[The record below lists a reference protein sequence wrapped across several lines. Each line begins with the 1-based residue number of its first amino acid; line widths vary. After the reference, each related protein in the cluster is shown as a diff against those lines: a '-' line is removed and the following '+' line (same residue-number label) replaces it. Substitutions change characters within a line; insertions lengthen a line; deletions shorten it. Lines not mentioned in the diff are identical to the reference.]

1 MKFQRVFDRMIIK
14 NTTIQNKTKQ
24 NKLNNQHII
33 PSHCISNPKVNDF
46 LKSIINY
53 KESKESILF
62 SIGCE
67 LVRGNTNPYLKQ
79 FLSEYSF
86 PIVKIENIPYDE
98 FDLLGSIYQYLNSK
112 RENLERGSFYTD
124 YKIAKDFVNDLD
136 FSKNQLILDPACG
149 SGSFLFNSNASSNQ
163 IFGVDND
170 PIAIMIAKFNY
181 FIKFLNGNCPNI
193 FCDDFFNWYLKN
205 KHLIFDYLIGNPPYG
220 ANLNLK
226 NINSSHVI
234 SGESFS
240 YFIEFGFTLLKDVG
254 IMRYLL
260 PESILNVKK
269 HYDIRKFILNNTN
282 LNKIKKYQTK
292 FAGIMSDLY
301 MLEITN
307 DKNNSDLIFID
318 NKSTIIPKTIF
329 KSLKNS
335 VITYFNQKDVTIIQK
350 VTVIQG
356 HNLSNSIFALG
367 VVTGNNKEKL
377 FDNPTDNS
385 EPIYSGKEVNKYKLL
400 PPKKHIIFDR
410 NNLQQVA
417 PDNVYRA
424 PQKLVYKTINKHI
437 KIAIDDT
444 QSLTT
449 NSANI
454 IIPNIIGYDIYT
466 IMGILNS
473 QLYSYLNIKLFGGVN
488 KIAKENLQ
496 ALPIPKI
503 SNEQNLYVKEL
514 VMKVM
519 ETSDDSYLQNY
530 IHKNIFGLS
539 ESEIKYIFE
548 Y

>member
-1 MKFQRVFDRMIIK
+1 M
-14 NTTIQNKTKQ
+14 
-24 NKLNNQHII
+24 
-33 PSHCISNPKVNDF
+33 
-46 LKSIINY
+46 
-53 KESKESILF
+53 
-62 SIGCE
+62 
-67 LVRGNTNPYLKQ
+67 
-79 FLSEYSF
+79 
-86 PIVKIENIPYDE
+86 
-98 FDLLGSIYQYLNSK
+98 
-112 RENLERGSFYTD
+112 
-124 YKIAKDFVNDLD
+124 
-136 FSKNQLILDPACG
+136 LDPACG
-149 SGSFLFNSNASSNQ
+149 SGSFLFNSNALSNL

-181 FIKFLNGNCPNI
+181 FIKFPNGNYPNI

-205 KHLIFDYLIGNPPYG
+205 KHLMFDYLIGNPQYG
-220 ANLNLK
+220 ANINLK

-307 DKNNSDLIFID
+307 DKNNSDLIFVD

-329 KSLKNS
+329 KGLKNL
-335 VITYFNQKDVTIIQK
+335 VITSFNKKDVTIVQK
-350 VTVIQG
+350 VIDIQG

-437 KIAIDDT
+437 KMVMDDT

-454 IIPNIIGYDIYT
+454 IIPNIIGYDMHT

-488 KIAKENLQ
+488 KISKENLEV
-496 ALPIPKI
+496 LPIPKI
-503 SNEQNLYVKEL
+503 SNKQNLCIKEL

-539 ESEIKYIFE
+539 KAEIEYIFE

>member
-1 MKFQRVFDRMIIK
+1 MIIK
-14 NTTIQNKTKQ
+14 NTTVQNKTKQ
-24 NKLNNQHII
+24 NRLSNQHII
-33 PSHCISNPKVNDF
+33 PSHCISNTKVNDF
-46 LKSIINY
+46 LKPIINY

-79 FLSEYSF
+79 FLSEHYF
-86 PIVKIENIPYDE
+86 PIVKIENIPYYE
-98 FDLLGSIYQYLNSK
+98 FDLLGSTYQYLNSK
-112 RENLERGSFYTD
+112 KENLERGSFYTD

-181 FIKFLNGNCPNI
+181 FIKFPNGNYPNI

-292 FAGIMSDLY
+292 FAGVMSDLY

-318 NKSTIIPKTIF
+318 NKSTKIPKTIF

-335 VITYFNQKDVTIIQK
+335 VITHFNQKDVTIIQK
-350 VTVIQG
+350 VTDIQG

-385 EPIYSGKEVNKYKLL
+385 EPIYSGKEVSKYKLL
-400 PPKKHIIFDR
+400 PPKKHIVFDR

-417 PDNVYRA
+417 PNNVYRA

-454 IIPNIIGYDIYT
+454 IIPNIIGFDIYT

-496 ALPIPKI
+496 TLPFPKI
-503 SNEQNLYVKEL
+503 SNKQNLYIKEL

-539 ESEIKYIFE
+539 KSEIEYIFE

>member
-1 MKFQRVFDRMIIK
+1 MIIK

-24 NKLNNQHII
+24 NRLNNQHII
-33 PSHCISNPKVNDF
+33 PSHCISNTKVNDF
-46 LKSIINY
+46 LKPIINY

-79 FLSEYSF
+79 FLSEHYF
-86 PIVKIENIPYDE
+86 PIVKIENIPYYE
-98 FDLLGSIYQYLNSK
+98 FDLLGSTYQYLNSK
-112 RENLERGSFYTD
+112 KENLERGSFYTD

-181 FIKFLNGNCPNI
+181 FIKFPNGNYPNI

-205 KHLIFDYLIGNPPYG
+205 KHLVFDYLIGNPPYG
-220 ANLNLK
+220 ATLDLK

-240 YFIEFGFTLLKDVG
+240 YFIEFGFTFLKDKG

-260 PESILNVKK
+260 PEAILNVKK
-269 HYDIRKFILNNTN
+269 HYDIRKFILNDTN

-292 FAGIMSDLY
+292 FAGVMSDLY

-307 DKNNSDLIFID
+307 DKNNSDLTFID
-318 NKSTIIPKTIF
+318 NQSTKIPKTIF

-335 VITYFNQKDVTIIQK
+335 VITHFNQKDVTIIQK
-350 VTVIQG
+350 VTDIQE

-385 EPIYSGKEVNKYKLL
+385 ELIYSGKEVTKYKLL
-400 PPKKHIIFDR
+400 PPEKHIVFDR

-417 PDNVYRA
+417 PDNIYRA

-454 IIPNIIGYDIYT
+454 IIPNIIGFDIYT
-466 IMGILNS
+466 VMGILNS

-496 ALPIPKI
+496 TLPFPKI
-503 SNEQNLYVKEL
+503 SNKQNLYIKEL

-530 IHKNIFGLS
+530 IHKNIFELS
-539 ESEIKYIFE
+539 DSEIEYIFE

>member
-1 MKFQRVFDRMIIK
+1 MIIQ
-14 NTTIQNKTKQ
+14 NTTIQNKTKE
-24 NKLNNQHII
+24 NRLSNQHII
-33 PSHCISNPKVNDF
+33 PSHCISNTSVNDF
-46 LKSIINY
+46 LKSTINS

-86 PIVKIENIPYDE
+86 PIVKIKNIPYDE
-98 FDLLGSIYQYLNSK
+98 FDLLGSTYQYLNSK
-112 RENLERGSFYTD
+112 KENLERGSFYTD

-136 FSKNQLILDPACG
+136 FSKNQLMLDPSCG
-149 SGSFLFNSNASSNQ
+149 SGSFLFNSNASSHQ

-181 FIKFLNGNCPNI
+181 FIKFPNGNYPNI
-193 FCDDFFNWYLKN
+193 FCDDFFNWYSKN
-205 KHLIFDYLIGNPPYG
+205 KHLVFDYLIGNPPYG

-240 YFIEFGFTLLKDVG
+240 YFIEFGFTLLEDKG

-282 LNKIKKYQTK
+282 LNKIKKYKTK
-292 FAGIMSDLY
+292 FAGVMSDLY

-307 DKNNSDLIFID
+307 DKNNSDLTFID
-318 NKSTIIPKTIF
+318 NKSTKIPKTIF
-329 KSLKNS
+329 KGLKNS
-335 VITYFNQKDVTIIQK
+335 VITNFNQKDVTIIQK
-350 VTVIQG
+350 VTDIQG
-356 HNLSNSIFALG
+356 HDLSNSIFGLG
-367 VVTGNNKEKL
+367 VVTGNNKERL
-377 FDNPTDNS
+377 LDNPTNNS
-385 EPIYSGKEVNKYKLL
+385 ELIYSGKEVTKYKLL
-400 PPKKHIIFDR
+400 PPKKHIVFDR

-417 PDNVYRA
+417 PDNIYRA
-424 PQKLVYKTINKHI
+424 PQKLIYKTINKYI

-454 IIPNIIGYDIYT
+454 IIPNIIGLDIYT

-496 ALPIPKI
+496 KLPIPKI
-503 SNEQNLYVKEL
+503 SNKQNLYIKEL

-530 IHKNIFGLS
+530 IHKNIFELS
-539 ESEIKYIFE
+539 NSEIEYIFE

>member
-1 MKFQRVFDRMIIK
+1 MIIQ
-14 NTTIQNKTKQ
+14 NTTVQNKTKQ
-24 NKLNNQHII
+24 NRLSNQHII
-33 PSHCISNPKVNDF
+33 PSHCISNTKVNDF
-46 LKSIINY
+46 LKPIINY

-79 FLSEYSF
+79 FLSEHSF
-86 PIVKIENIPYDE
+86 PIVKIENIPYYE
-98 FDLLGSIYQYLNSK
+98 FDLLGSTYQYLNSK
-112 RENLERGSFYTD
+112 KENLERGSFYTD

-136 FSKNQLILDPACG
+136 FSKNQLMLDPSCG

-181 FIKFLNGNCPNI
+181 FIKFPNGNYPNI

-205 KHLIFDYLIGNPPYG
+205 KHLVFDYLIGNPPYG
-220 ANLNLK
+220 ATLDLK

-240 YFIEFGFTLLKDVG
+240 YFIEFGFTFLKDKG

-269 HYDIRKFILNNTN
+269 HYDIRKFILNDTN

-292 FAGIMSDLY
+292 FAGVMSDLY

-307 DKNNSDLIFID
+307 DKNNSDLTFID
-318 NKSTIIPKTIF
+318 NQSTKIPKTIF

-335 VITYFNQKDVTIIQK
+335 VITHFNQKDVTIIQR
-350 VTVIQG
+350 VTDIQE

-385 EPIYSGKEVNKYKLL
+385 EPIYSGKEVTKYKLL
-400 PPKKHIIFDR
+400 PPEKHIVFDR

-417 PDNVYRA
+417 PDNIYRA
-424 PQKLVYKTINKHI
+424 PQKLVYKTINKYI

-454 IIPNIIGYDIYT
+454 IIPNIIGFDIYT
-466 IMGILNS
+466 VMGILNS

-496 ALPIPKI
+496 TLPFPKI
-503 SNEQNLYVKEL
+503 SNKQNLYIKEL

-539 ESEIKYIFE
+539 DSEIEYIFE

>member
-1 MKFQRVFDRMIIK
+1 MIIK

-46 LKSIINY
+46 LKSIITY

-112 RENLERGSFYTD
+112 SENLERGSFYTD

-149 SGSFLFNSNASSNQ
+149 SGSFLFNSNALSNQ

-181 FIKFLNGNCPNI
+181 FIKFPNGNYPNI

-205 KHLIFDYLIGNPPYG
+205 KHLKFDYLIGNPPYG

-226 NINSSHVI
+226 NINCSHVI

-240 YFIEFGFTLLKDVG
+240 YFVVFGFTLLKDVG

-269 HYDIRKFILNNTN
+269 HYDIRKFILNNN
-282 LNKIKKYQTK
+282 NINKIKKYQTK
-292 FAGIMSDLY
+292 FAGVMSDLY

-307 DKNNSDLIFID
+307 DKNNNDLIFID

-335 VITYFNQKDVTIIQK
+335 VITYYNQKDVTIIQK
-350 VTVIQG
+350 VTDIQG
-356 HNLSNSIFALG
+356 HSLSNSIFALG

-377 FDNPTDNS
+377 FDTPTDNS
-385 EPIYSGKEVNKYKLL
+385 EPIYSGKEVIKYKLL
-400 PPKKHIIFDR
+400 PPKKHIVFDR

-454 IIPNIIGYDIYT
+454 IIPNIIGLDTHT

-496 ALPIPKI
+496 ALPLPKI
-503 SNEQNLYVKEL
+503 SDKENLYIKKL
-514 VMKVM
+514 VMKIV
-519 ETSDDSYLQNY
+519 ETSDDTYLQNY

-539 ESEIKYIFE
+539 KSEIDYIFE